1 MISAVSVVHALEVAC
16 QAHPSQRVAQV
27 IVNALGRDPFYMD
40 NEEARER
47 LYDYARKAVLLDA

>member
-1 MISAVSVVHALEVAC
+1 MVPAVAVVHALEVAC

-40 NEEARER
+40 DDEARER
-47 LYDYARKAVLLDA
+47 LYDYARKAVLADA